1 MSAEKK
7 KRLNELGGKILR
19 DAGMDFEE
27 WKDYDW
33 IVNETYTYEF
43 GTGEDLGYADY
54 YLVRSWN
61 KSKMINEADATV
73 YQRLVEIDTT
83 LGTEISKQLFGCL
96 GGTTRW
102 DIIKVLEFSSNER
115 FKIF

>member
-1 MSAEKK
+1 MSAEER

-19 DAGMDFEE
+19 EVGLDFEE

-33 IVNETYTYEF
+33 IKET
-43 GTGEDLGYADY
+43 TGDVGYADY

-73 YQRLVEIDTT
+73 YQRLIEIDTT
-83 LGTEISKQLFGCL
+83 LGTELSLQLTSCVAL
-96 GGTTRW
+96 TTRL
-102 DIIKVLEFSSNER
+102 DIIKV
-115 FKIF
+115 

>member
-1 MSAEKK
+1 MSAEEK

-19 DAGMDFEE
+19 ETGMDFEK

-33 IVNETYTYEF
+33 IVNETYTNDF
-43 GTGEDLGYADY
+43 GIIFKQAGYADY

-73 YQRLVEIDTT
+73 YQRLIEIDTT
-83 LGTEISKQLFGCL
+83 LGTELSLQLTSCVAL
-96 GGTTRW
+96 TTRL
-102 DIIKVLEFSSNER
+102 DIIKV
-115 FKIF
+115 

>member
-1 MSAEKK
+1 MSAEEK

-19 DAGMDFEE
+19 EAGMVFEE

-33 IVNETYTYEF
+33 IIETAKHV
-43 GTGEDLGYADY
+43 GYAHY
-54 YLVRSWN
+54 YLVRRM
-61 KSKMINEADATV
+61 KINEADATV

-83 LGTEISKQLFGCL
+83 LGTEISKQLLGCL

-102 DIIKVLEFSSNER
+102 DIIKVLKISSNER